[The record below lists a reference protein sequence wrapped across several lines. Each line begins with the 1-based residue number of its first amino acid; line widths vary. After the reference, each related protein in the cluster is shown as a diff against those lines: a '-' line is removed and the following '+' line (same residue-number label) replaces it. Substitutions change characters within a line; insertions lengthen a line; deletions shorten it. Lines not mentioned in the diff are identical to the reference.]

1 MAEAAEQH
9 EEKPTE
15 RAEEELEGPEIRR
28 LRRAIR
34 RPSDPVPQVV
44 LWQRVVGDTK
54 FASCETSG
62 TMIASL

>member
-34 RPSDPVPQVV
+34 RRRRLALLAIGGNAIVALVMLGGPYWRGRERA
-44 LWQRVVGDTK
+44 L
-54 FASCETSG
+54 
-62 TMIASL
+62 